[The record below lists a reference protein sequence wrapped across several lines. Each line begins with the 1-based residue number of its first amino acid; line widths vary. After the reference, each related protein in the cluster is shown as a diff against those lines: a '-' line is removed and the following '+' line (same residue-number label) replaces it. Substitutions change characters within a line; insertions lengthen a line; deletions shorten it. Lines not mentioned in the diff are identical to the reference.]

1 MRLVTWETFM
11 HTSTVVRGVAAL
23 LLLSAT
29 ALAQGTITT
38 IAGTGDGVFTGDGG
52 QATAAALQAPT
63 GLAVDAAGNI
73 YIADFGNKRIR
84 RITPAGVIDTYAGN
98 GTIGFSGD
106 GGPAVNAQLFVI
118 TSTHQGLAVDPGGN
132 LYIADPDNARI
143 RKVTPAGTISTYAGM
158 GPALFGGDG
167 GPATM
172 AGLSLPGS
180 VALDG
185 AGNLFLTDQNNSR
198 IRKVTPAGVIS
209 TVAGTGLPA
218 YSGDGGPAT
227 NAGIAFPVS
236 VATDTAGNLYFAD
249 LSSHRIRKVDLA
261 GVVTTVVGNGTPGF
275 GGDGGAATAAQI
287 LSPKGMAVDGAGNLY
302 FADTNNDRIRK
313 VDTNGIIT
321 TVAGTAQPGF
331 WGDGGPATSARLSSP
346 RDVKVDA
353 QGNLYIADAGNNRIR
368 KVSAV
373 GSGGGGGTGGG
384 GVGGGGGGG
393 AGGGGGTG
401 LPVITRVGNAAG
413 NSTTIAPNTW
423 VEIKGTNLSST
434 TRVWAGADFSG
445 GQMPIRVDG
454 VSVTVNGRNA
464 FVYYVSPTQINVL
477 TPPDAMQ
484 GAVPVVVTAAGGSS
498 SPFTVQAQ
506 ELSPAFFT
514 FNGGNYLAATHA
526 DGSLLGPATLFPGAT
541 TPARPGEQVILYGN
555 GFGVTIPPVV
565 SGSASQSGTLPLLPT
580 VSVGGLLATV
590 QFAGLISPG
599 LFQLNITVPA
609 NAADG
614 DLMIRAGYL
623 GALTQAQA
631 LLSVKK

>member
-1 MRLVTWETFM
+1 MRLVIRETLM
-11 HTSTVVRGVAAL
+11 HNSTVVRGAAAL
-23 LLLSAT
+23 LLLSASV
-29 ALAQGTITT
+29 LAQGIIST
-38 IAGTGDGVFTGDGG
+38 IAGNGNGVFTGDGG
-52 QATAAALQAPT
+52 PATAAALQSPT
-63 GLAVDAAGNI
+63 GLAVDTAGNL
-73 YIADFGNKRIR
+73 YIADFGNLRIR
-84 RITPAGVIDTYAGN
+84 RVAPNGVIHTYAGN

-118 TSTHQGLAVDPGGN
+118 ISTHEGLAVDPAGN
-132 LYIADPDNARI
+132 LYIADAGNARI
-143 RKVTPAGTISTYAGM
+143 RKVSPAGIISTYAGM

-167 GPATM
+167 GPANM
-172 AGLSLPGS
+172 AGLSLPGG

-185 AGNLFLTDQNNSR
+185 AVNLFISDQSNGR

-209 TVAGTGLPA
+209 TVAGTGAPA

-227 NAGIAFPVS
+227 SAGIAFPVS
-236 VATDTAGNLYFAD
+236 VAADPAGNVYFAD

-287 LSPKGMAVDGAGNLY
+287 LSPKGIAVDGAGNLY
-302 FADTNNDRIRK
+302 FADTGNDRVRR
-313 VDTNGIIT
+313 VDANGVIT
-321 TVAGTAQPGF
+321 TVAGTGLPGF
-331 WGDGGPATSARLSSP
+331 SGDGGPATSARLSSP

-353 QGNLYIADAGNNRIR
+353 QGNIYIADAGNNRIR
-368 KVSAV
+368 KISAGGGGG
-373 GSGGGGGTGGG
+373 GSGGGG
-384 GVGGGGGGG
+384 
-393 AGGGGGTG
+393 AG

-423 VEIKGTNLSST
+423 IEIKGTNLSSA
-434 TRVWAGADFSG
+434 TRVWAGTDFVA

-454 VSVTVNGRNA
+454 VSATVNGKNA
-464 FVYYVSPTQINVL
+464 FVYYVSPTQVNLL
-477 TPPDAMQ
+477 TPPDLLQ
-484 GAVPVVVTAAGGSS
+484 GAVQVVVTAAGGSS

-541 TPARPGEQVILYGN
+541 TPARPGEQVILYGS

-565 SGSASQSGTLPLLPT
+565 NGSGSQSGTLPILPN
-580 VSVGGLLATV
+580 VSVGGLLASV

-599 LFQLNITVPA
+599 LFQFNITVPA
-609 NAADG
+609 NAPDG

-623 GALTQAQA
+623 GASTQAQA
-631 LLSVKK
+631 LLSVKR